1 MEIELIASE
10 FFDWL
15 KENREVAN
23 DFPQAT
29 KAYFQPVSFS
39 TSDWWKTNSKL
50 IPEKFHQFLK
60 VVFTYCDY
68 YAPFEDVTIKTPG
81 WNTVKD
87 MTNEE
92 ETNAV
97 GRFLTRASCD
107 DKIMKFE
114 LTGKTHKLYQW
125 NWTAFRHGFYEPM
138 SAWGYEDPS
147 SKKITYILMTNT
159 CRGFD
164 TLETRLRNELLSAR
178 FTPKIT
184 NIITRIRRLDEN
196 TVNANRAK
204 RSNARVK
211 AMFQFGEK
219 QENLAD
225 AVKDLIPTLEAV
237 LAEIGGQIG
246 LEIELKGPEPEA
258 VDILAD
264 VLDRHKHL
272 WDTIEVTSFEPAL
285 LIALKQR
292 CPGLAVDLLF
302 PRSEPW
308 MRLDVVAYLAL
319 HRARLA
325 GARGVHLHPSQLSP
339 EVVATVRGGGIEI
352 HAWEVNDAPT
362 LNAMLALG
370 IPKLCT
376 DHPQQMLDLLGRD
389 SD

>member
-1 MEIELIASE
+1 MEIEPIATE

-29 KAYFQPVSFS
+29 KAYFQPVSFP

-68 YAPFEDVTIKTPG
+68 YAPFEDVTIKTPS

-237 LAEIGGQIG
+237 IKDVQANESNRKTLDKASTK
-246 LEIELKGPEPEA
+246 LTKVIEHLFEVQTNTFCGNTAKQTRERLH
-258 VDILAD
+258 VDIT
-264 VLDRHKHL
+264 R
-272 WDTIEVTSFEPAL
+272 TMP
-285 LIALKQR
+285 
-292 CPGLAVDLLF
+292 
-302 PRSEPW
+302 PREKKK
-308 MRLDVVAYLAL
+308 
-319 HRARLA
+319 
-325 GARGVHLHPSQLSP
+325 G
-339 EVVATVRGGGIEI
+339 
-352 HAWEVNDAPT
+352 
-362 LNAMLALG
+362 
-370 IPKLCT
+370 KK
-376 DHPQQMLDLLGRD
+376 
-389 SD
+389 